1 MTLHAPDTLFS
12 HPETHRPHVAPGSSQ
27 LDQPTWT
34 DLFQEP
40 PAAPR
45 TSSEN

>member
-1 MTLHAPDTLFS
+1 MNSYAPDTLFS
-12 HPETHRPHVAPGSSQ
+12 HLETHQPDVTSGPAR

-34 DLFQEP
+34 NLFQEP
-40 PAAPR
+40 PAAAG